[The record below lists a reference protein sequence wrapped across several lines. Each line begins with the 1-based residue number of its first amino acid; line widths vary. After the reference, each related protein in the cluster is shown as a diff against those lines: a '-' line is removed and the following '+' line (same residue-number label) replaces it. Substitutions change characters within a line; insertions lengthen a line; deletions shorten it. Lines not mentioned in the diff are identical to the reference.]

1 MPVAASIIC
10 ASLFESVSYY
20 DNHPDS
26 VTDWLTESVDNGS
39 IRVATGFIDYP
50 GLHAFF
56 ESIPKNSTVR
66 ILTGTAR
73 DNSSGSISKL
83 LENFESQVDEAEIE
97 GIKSVYNRL
106 LAADRVSIR
115 KSPRLHAKLYL
126 TKSGGLVGSS
136 NLTENGL
143 RSPFEFNTPLSSE
156 QHAKAVEWFD
166 ERWKDAEQLRPE
178 LIKSV
183 ERSSKAVQVVNAPIS
198 ETERLNRVVDLPETT
213 AETIADSSLAG
224 QIARLDAEVDFY
236 EPDPTEPNAS
246 LGEFGIA
253 PKGSTEEYLS
263 QLLIRAS
270 ERRDAP
276 DNFEETLNRLRTR
289 IAPYN
294 QKIWRSLQANDESPD
309 LPVEHTGLAWY
320 LEWYLQ
326 DPSLQNL
333 PDNPEQ
339 LAPESGPVL
348 SLKPWEHQSRA
359 LEEWADTGYRGIV
372 EMATGTGK
380 TVVGLDAIERTYRD
394 RNPQASVEILVTAH
408 TRPLKNQWKAEIRA
422 NLGVNTNTAQV
433 EFSGGCN
440 IRVVTPQDI
449 NKNFDQYDARR
460 YDLIIVDEVHHYH
473 NTEGWGQVMTLT
485 ADRIL
490 GLSAEISGRTRAA
503 VTDTLGPVVFEYSQ
517 QEAISDGIVP
527 EFEWQLHPVELTEEE
542 QDEYEQLTQAING
555 LFSDIKSQSVTTELA
570 QNHNI
575 QVDDLGDYFDLQAQ
589 IEQEPPEK
597 WKHLDRCIRKRRE
610 IVYESENAINTAQ
623 QIAQKYADKDIKTI
637 IFTMSIETA
646 DAITEDIDPAK
657 TLHSN
662 LDSNKNE
669 ILNWFRNSESGIL
682 VGVKMLDEG
691 IDVPEADVAINAA
704 AEKTK
709 KQLIQ
714 RQGRILRRNGRYIP
728 IFHQPVVGDEIEHYS
743 QLGSVDPDIVP
754 NPKPVIE
761 KRLPTTVGTV
771 NVWDIYRSL
780 SSERLEQFYAADS
793 LEAIEFSEHEWWL
806 NIYRDEFPKLFEE
819 RIESDVS

>member
-1 MPVAASIIC
+1 
-10 ASLFESVSYY
+10 VSYY
-20 DNHPDS
+20 DNHLDTI
-26 VTDWLTESVDNGS
+26 TDWLTESVDNGS

-50 GLHAFF
+50 GLDAFF
-56 ESIPKNSTVR
+56 ESIPENSTVR

-73 DNSSGSISKL
+73 DNSSGSISEL

-106 LAADRVSIR
+106 LATDRVSIR
-115 KSPRLHAKLYL
+115 KLSRLHAKLYL
-126 TKSGGLVGSS
+126 TETGGLVGSS

-143 RSPFEFNTPLSSE
+143 RSPFEFNTSLSSE
-156 QHAKAVEWFD
+156 QHTEAGEWFD
-166 ERWKDAEQLRPE
+166 ERWEDAEQLRPE

-183 ERSSKAVQVVNAPIS
+183 ERSNKAVQVVNTPIS
-198 ETERLNRVVDLPETT
+198 EAKRLNRVVDLSETT
-213 AETIADSSLAG
+213 AETIADSSLSG
-224 QIARLDAEVDFY
+224 QIARLDAKVDFY
-236 EPDPTEPNAS
+236 EADPTEPNAS

-253 PKGSTEEYLS
+253 PDDSTEEYLS
-263 QLLIRAS
+263 RLLIRAS

-276 DNFEETLNRLRTR
+276 DSFKRTLNRLRTQ

-294 QKIWRSLQANDESPD
+294 QKIWRNLQANDESPD

-326 DPSLQNL
+326 DSSLQNL
-333 PDNPEQ
+333 PDDPEQ

-348 SLKPWEHQSRA
+348 SLKPWDHQNRA
-359 LEEWADTGYRGIV
+359 FEEWADAGYRGIM

-380 TVVGLDAIERTYRD
+380 TVVGLDAIERTYHD
-394 RNPQASVEILVTAH
+394 RNPQASVEVLVTAH
-408 TRPLKNQWKAEIRA
+408 TTTLKNQWKAEINA
-422 NLGVNTNTAQV
+422 NLGVDTSAAHM
-433 EFSGGCN
+433 ESSDGCN

-449 NKNFDQYDARR
+449 NENFDQYNARR

-503 VTDTLGPVVFEYSQ
+503 ITDTLGPVVFEYSQ

-527 EFEWQLHPVELTEEE
+527 EFEWQLHPIGLTKQE
-542 QDEYEQLTQAING
+542 QDEYERLTQVING
-555 LFSDIKSQSVTTELA
+555 LFRDIKSHTVTTELA
-570 QNHNI
+570 QKHNI
-575 QVDDLGDYFDLQAQ
+575 QIDNLGDYFDLQAQ

-597 WKHLDRCIRKRRE
+597 WKQLDRCIRKRRE
-610 IVYESENAINTAQ
+610 IVYKSENAIDTAQ
-623 QIAQKYADKDIKTI
+623 QIAQKYADKNIKTI

-646 DAITEDIDPAK
+646 DAITEDIDSAK

-662 LDSNKNE
+662 RDCNKNE
-669 ILNWFRNSESGIL
+669 ILNWFRNSESGVL

-704 AEKTK
+704 AEKMK

-714 RQGRILRRNGRYIP
+714 RQGRILRRDGRYTP
-728 IFHQPVVGDEIEHYS
+728 VFHQPVVGDEIEHYS

-761 KRLPTTVGTV
+761 KRLLTTVGTV
-771 NVWDIYRSL
+771 NIWDIYCSL
-780 SSERLEQFYAADS
+780 SSERLEQFHAADS
-793 LEAIEFSEHEWWL
+793 LEAIEFSEYEWWL
-806 NIYRDEFPKLFEE
+806 NIYRDQFPKLFEE
-819 RIESDVS
+819 RIESDIS